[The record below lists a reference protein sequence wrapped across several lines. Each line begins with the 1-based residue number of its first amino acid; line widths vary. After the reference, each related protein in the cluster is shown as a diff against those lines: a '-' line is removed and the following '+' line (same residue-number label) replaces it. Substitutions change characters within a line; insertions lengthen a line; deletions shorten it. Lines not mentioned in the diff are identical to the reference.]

1 MEPSKKAYHLVLTYS
16 YRAGFFSLFNKLFGY
31 LEKYK
36 PIYAVS
42 WQVYEPFKAY
52 GEGEMFSKVF
62 VPYVNQDYKDYEIE
76 VIECF
81 HYCDGKLTG
90 VDASKLYSE
99 QGCLANNISLNW
111 RNEMNIYFKTY
122 YQIHNQRI
130 IGKYVG
136 FLQQVQAYKEQGKKI
151 ITFLL
156 RHPILKDE
164 QENKVMP
171 SYAMYD
177 EEIMKVASGDI
188 SKAVLICLT
197 DHQEAFEY
205 FQEKYK
211 DQTILFP
218 DVERKR
224 ENELDSVCVPGGDEK
239 VDMAVLS
246 VLYLTAGDH
255 FIHPVSNMATA
266 ALIINPNLQH
276 TYLVGH

>member
-1 MEPSKKAYHLVLTYS
+1 MESSKKAYHLVLVYS
-16 YRAGFFSLFNKLFGY
+16 YRAGFFSLFNKLFSY

-62 VPYVNQDYKDYEIE
+62 VPYVNMEYKDYEIE

-81 HYCDGKLTG
+81 HYCNDKLTG
-90 VDASKLYSE
+90 QTASRLYTDE
-99 QGCLANNISLNW
+99 GCLTYNISLNW
-111 RNEMNIYFKTY
+111 RNEMNYLFKTF

-130 IGKYVG
+130 LGKYIH
-136 FLQQVQAYKEQGKKI
+136 FLQMIQIYKEQGNKI
-151 ITFLL
+151 ITFLI

-171 SYAMYD
+171 SYQMYD
-177 EEIMKVASGDI
+177 DEIMKVANGDL
-188 SKAVLICLT
+188 SKTVLICLT
-197 DHQEAFEY
+197 DSQEAFHY

-211 DQTILFP
+211 TSTMLFP
-218 DVERKR
+218 EVERR
-224 ENELDSVCVPGGDEK
+224 WETEIDSVCNPGGDEK

-266 ALIINPNLQH
+266 VLIINPNIQN
-276 TYLVGH
+276 TYLVGC